1 MNKRYITQR
10 EIEMQKNKIRYELQ
24 DHKLIK
30 DVYPSIEEVEIVYT
44 IKHVSAFG

>member
-10 EIEMQKNKIRYELQ
+10 EIEMRKNKNRYELQ

-30 DVYPSIEEVEIVYT
+30 DVYLSIEEVELVYT